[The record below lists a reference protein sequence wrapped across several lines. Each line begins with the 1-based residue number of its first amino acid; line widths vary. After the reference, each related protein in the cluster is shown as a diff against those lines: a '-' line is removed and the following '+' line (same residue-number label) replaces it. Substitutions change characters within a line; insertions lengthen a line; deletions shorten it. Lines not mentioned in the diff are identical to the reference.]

1 MLNQFQELKYN
12 SIIQKGPKKQDGHQ
26 SRLKIMHNTLS
37 SDMQF
42 LNLI

>member
-1 MLNQFQELKYN
+1 MLNPLQELKNN
-12 SIIQKGPKKQDGHQ
+12 SIIQKGPQNQDGHQ

-42 LNLI
+42 FNLL